1 MPEEV
6 LLMKKKTK
14 IILSSYA
21 LAAVTALGGWAA
33 AQNAGLLYYRGE
45 ETHISARAFEETV
58 RAVDSLSDALGKS
71 IYATDGGMCARICGE
86 AYAEASAAE
95 GAMLALPFATQ
106 ELEQLAAFLNVAGDY
121 AISLCPT
128 AAAEGFSEEELGHL
142 RALSDAASDFAGTLR
157 ALQAEV
163 NAGDVRLDSREKR
176 LRNVGVEKGVP
187 LSVRMLDYQAGL
199 APRESFS
206 YDGRY
211 GCDKQ
216 SRAGYLTEEE
226 MLQAAADFLGVQ
238 PEELTLLYRY
248 EGSEGRRCYRW
259 EDCFL
264 CVSRCGVESMS
275 SSRLV
280 SEAGVPNAEART
292 IAEDFLR
299 SHGYEGLVYAGEEQ
313 NGAVLL
319 LRFCGSQDGAD
330 CPDNVLRVSVAL
342 DDGAVCGFDAADYCP
357 DRAEVSWTL
366 SEEEAAAS
374 IPEGLTLRETKKRIC
389 KSEGRQDRA
398 CYAFFCEDKEGRG
411 VTIYVDAASGRQCR
425 IEL

>member
-45 ETHISARAFEETV
+45 EAHISARAFEETV
-58 RAVDSLSDALGKS
+58 RAVDALSGALGKS

-128 AAAEGFSEEELGHL
+128 AAAEGFSEEELDHL
-142 RALSDAASDFAGTLR
+142 RSLSVSAADFAETLR
-157 ALQAEV
+157 TLQAEV

-176 LRNVGVEKGVP
+176 LRNVGTERGVP
-187 LSVRMLDYQAGL
+187 LSARMLDYQAGL
-199 APRESFS
+199 APSESFS

-211 GCDKQ
+211 GCENQ

-238 PEELTLLYRY
+238 PEELSLLYRY
-248 EGSEGRRCYRW
+248 EGADGRRCYRW

-280 SEAGVPNAEART
+280 SEAKIPNAEARA
-292 IAEDFLR
+292 IAEDFLS
-299 SHGYEGLVYAGEEQ
+299 SHGYADLVYAGEEQ
-313 NGAVLL
+313 NGAVLQ
-319 LRFCGSQDGAD
+319 LRFCGSQDGVD
-330 CPDNVLRVSVAL
+330 CPDNALRVSVAL

-357 DRAEVSWTL
+357 DRADVSWTL
-366 SEEEAAAS
+366 SAEEAAAAL
-374 IPEGLTLRETKKRIC
+374 PEGLNLLETKKRIC
-389 KSEGRQDRA
+389 KSEGKRDRA
-398 CYAFFCEDKEGRG
+398 CYAFFCQDEEGG
-411 VTIYVDAASGRQCR
+411 SVTIYVDAASGRQCR